1 MNNISIIKI
10 NSVEQLR
17 KLISVFSVAFE
28 TEYEVTDE
36 YLSKMLESG
45 TTLVL
50 GVAQEEKIVGGLV
63 AMEMSPIHGTK
74 EFYIYDIAVHPEHQQ
89 KGIGKKLI
97 EHLKIEAKSRE
108 VKTIFVEAE
117 SEDAGAVEFYRKIG
131 GEEVAVN
138 HFNFNII

>member
-1 MNNISIIKI
+1 LNTVN
-10 NSVEQLR
+10 ELQ
-17 KLISVFSVAFE
+17 KLISVFTLAFE
-28 TEYEVTDE
+28 SEYKVSDT
-36 YLSKMLESG
+36 YLEKILEST

-50 GVAQEEKIVGGLV
+50 GAIDNDEIVGGLV

-97 EHLKIEAKSRE
+97 EHLKMEAKNRGIE
-108 VKTIFVEAE
+108 TIFVEAE
-117 SEDAGAVEFYRKIG
+117 SEDTGAVEFYRKIG

-138 HFNFNII
+138 HFNFNIS